1 MSTMDF
7 VDTLP
12 PDEVPPLDDVVNPC
26 KTCGREID
34 VVYGGR
40 GPRPKF
46 CSTCK
51 PAKGTRSQ
59 TPRVT
64 GNAQNLAAQATGV
77 LVQLNSML
85 ALGAAAI
92 GLFRTGSAIQ
102 AANEDFE
109 VRAYQA
115 LLTDPEF
122 CKSILKS
129 GAKSSKVALGLAY
142 GGMAMT
148 VAPTAV
154 MELRERKAEKD
165 ARAERDA
172 HADGS

>member
-1 MSTMDF
+1 MTMDF
-7 VDTLP
+7 TDTIP
-12 PDEVPPLDDVVNPC
+12 PDEVPELDDVTNPC
-26 KTCGREID
+26 KTCGRQID
-34 VVYGGR
+34 VAYGGR

-51 PAKGTRSQ
+51 PVKGMRSQ
-59 TPRVT
+59 SPRVT
-64 GNAQNLAAQATGV
+64 GNAQNLASQATGV
-77 LVQLNSML
+77 LVQLNSFM

-92 GLFRTGSAIQ
+92 GLFGTAKAIQ
-102 AANEDFE
+102 VANDDFE
-109 VRAYQA
+109 SRAYQA

-129 GAKSSKVALGLAY
+129 GAKSSKVALALAY

-154 MELRERKAEKD
+154 IELKERKAEKD
-165 ARAERDA
+165 AREEQAANE
-172 HADGS
+172 DGS